1 MHFSRIH
8 RRSLGFSSI
17 CDGSRA
23 LPAVLLLVVTTV
35 LRVVVTEREA
45 YVASCPLLVATTF
58 FKRLLWRGTVIYS
71 ISGAHCEQRYRDE
84 DGAYFA
90 RVLGAAGVQGG

>member
-1 MHFSRIH
+1 M
-8 RRSLGFSSI
+8 
-17 CDGSRA
+17 
-23 LPAVLLLVVTTV
+23 
-35 LRVVVTEREA
+35 
-45 YVASCPLLVATTF
+45 LVATTF
-58 FKRLLWRGTVIYS
+58 FKRLLRRGTVIYS